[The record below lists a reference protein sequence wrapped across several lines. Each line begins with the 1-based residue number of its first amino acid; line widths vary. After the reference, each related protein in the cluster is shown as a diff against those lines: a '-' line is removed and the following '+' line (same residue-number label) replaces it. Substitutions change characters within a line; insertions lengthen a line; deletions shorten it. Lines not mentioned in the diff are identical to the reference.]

1 MDAPI
6 RMLAPELIAPDTH
19 VIRQLAGEG
28 MGPVATFVNSM
39 VITGAEPVIVDCG
52 PAVSREAWLETVFGL
67 VEPEDVRWIFLSHDD
82 VDHTGNLPPVLEAC
96 PQATLVTNWFSM
108 ERMAADYQ
116 LPLDRMRWVNG
127 GERFHA
133 GDRDLVAV
141 VPPTFDSPTTRGL
154 FDTRTGVYWAAD
166 SFVVPVT
173 HEVTSIGEL
182 DPGFFRQ
189 AFLDGNRML
198 SPWHQWMDPAKYVR
212 HLGDVQAIGATA
224 VASAHAPTYRDGE
237 VDSAFRLLQEL
248 PYLPEVAVAGAV
260 RPRCHARHPDAS
272 AAERGRLTADRAAGA
287 SASPPS
293 PPGVAMPTPARGR
306 HGAAPARTTRSAP
319 SWRRGPGA
327 GRLGSSRQDR

>member
-52 PAVSREAWLETVFGL
+52 PSVSREAWLETVFGL
-67 VEPEDVRWIFLSHDD
+67 VEPGDVRWIFLSHDD
-82 VDHTGNLPPVLEAC
+82 VDHTGNLPQVLDAC

-133 GDRDLVAV
+133 GDRELVAV
-141 VPPTFDSPTTRGL
+141 VPPTFDSPTSRGL
-154 FDTRTGVYWAAD
+154 FDTRSGVYWAAD
-166 SFVVPVT
+166 AFVVPVT
-173 HEVTSIGEL
+173 HEVTRIGEL

-189 AFLDGNRML
+189 AFLDANRML

-212 HLGDVQAIGATA
+212 HLADVQAIGATA

-237 VDSAFRLLQEL
+237 VDSAYRLLQEM
-248 PYLPEVAVAGAV
+248 PYLPAVEWPAQSDL
-260 RPRCHARHPDAS
+260 DAILATLTPPPLS
-272 AAERGRLTADRAAGA
+272 EAA
-287 SASPPS
+287 
-293 PPGVAMPTPARGR
+293 
-306 HGAAPARTTRSAP
+306 
-319 SWRRGPGA
+319 
-327 GRLGSSRQDR
+327 